1 MYLSKRNKKK
11 LHSLT
16 KGESYKGSFF
26 SRLIQTILWK
36 GGLNMTYKQIEASR
50 EVRLWIGQVIVPAIA
65 LTMAI
70 PEARKKVIDK
80 SKSIKRSIDERFKKT
95 N

>member
-1 MYLSKRNKKK
+1 
-11 LHSLT
+11 
-16 KGESYKGSFF
+16 
-26 SRLIQTILWK
+26 
-36 GGLNMTYKQIEASR
+36 MTYKQIEASR

-95 N
+95 NSKLRRLGPNGSFLFREIYNTYYERDMM